1 MHSLISAQMRTQSLF
16 PKKSQPKIQGL
27 LSGSCLRESCQ
38 TMPIRVT
45 CSCGY
50 TANVPDEMAG
60 KSGRCPKCKAT
71 LKIPSTITGAA
82 VAPTTASKTKGQPV
96 AKGQKQPSAAQPTGA
111 AKSTP
116 SPSSGAL
123 ENLYTDVGLVQ
134 NKGPLCPACSA
145 PVVPNSVLCVKCGFH
160 FSEGRKLEEYKLEST
175 QGFGNVHLNEAAI
188 MMERERQ
195 TEKQLNSTG
204 SPWWMMLSIL
214 VGIGVMIVGLAIKQH
229 AVTTEK
235 TSSIEALRRIQEAGY
250 LPVLAASFG
259 LAMLLTSNFANLA
272 ILVVAF
278 KESAKHGLLY
288 FFVPLYSLYYMFS
301 RIKEKKLVS
310 TVVILLVTGT
320 LGAIALGYALPKI

>member
-1 MHSLISAQMRTQSLF
+1 
-16 PKKSQPKIQGL
+16 
-27 LSGSCLRESCQ
+27 
-38 TMPIRVT
+38 MPIRVT

-71 LKIPSTITGAA
+71 LKIPGPAAATPAA
-82 VAPTTASKTKGQPV
+82 VAQAGKPKSQAPTKSSKQTAPLQTAAPSKATQP
-96 AKGQKQPSAAQPTGA
+96 PAA
-111 AKSTP
+111 
-116 SPSSGAL
+116 GAL
-123 ENLYTDVGLVQ
+123 DSLYADVGLIQ
-134 NKGPLCPACSA
+134 NKGPVCPSCTA
-145 PVVPNSVLCVKCGFH
+145 PIVPNSVLCVKCGFH
-160 FSEGRKLEEYKLEST
+160 FSEEHQLEST
-175 QGFGNVHLNEAAI
+175 QGFGNIHLNEAAV

-195 TEKQLNSTG
+195 TEKQLNSAG

-214 VGIGVMIVGLAIKQH
+214 VGISVMIIGLSIKQH

-259 LAMLLTSNFANLA
+259 LAMLLTANFANLA

-278 KESAKHGLLY
+278 KESAKHGLMY
-288 FFVPLYSLYYMFS
+288 FFVPFYSLYYMFS
-301 RIKEKKLVS
+301 RIKEKRLVS

>member
-1 MHSLISAQMRTQSLF
+1 
-16 PKKSQPKIQGL
+16 
-27 LSGSCLRESCQ
+27 
-38 TMPIRVT
+38 MPIRVT

-71 LKIPSTITGAA
+71 LKIPASAATASAA
-82 VAPTTASKTKGQPV
+82 VAQAGKPKSQAPTKSSKPTAPLQTAAPSKATQP
-96 AKGQKQPSAAQPTGA
+96 PAA
-111 AKSTP
+111 
-116 SPSSGAL
+116 GAL
-123 ENLYTDVGLVQ
+123 DSLYADVGLIQ
-134 NKGPLCPACSA
+134 NKGPVCPSCTA
-145 PVVPNSVLCVKCGFH
+145 PIVPNSVLCVKCGFH
-160 FSEGRKLEEYKLEST
+160 FSEGRKLEEHQLEST
-175 QGFGNVHLNEAAI
+175 QGFGNIHLNEAAV

-195 TEKQLNSTG
+195 TEKQLNSAG

-214 VGIGVMIVGLAIKQH
+214 VGISVMIIGLSIKQH

-259 LAMLLTSNFANLA
+259 LAMLLTANFANLA

-278 KESAKHGLLY
+278 KESAKHGLMY
-288 FFVPLYSLYYMFS
+288 FFVPFYSLYYMFS
-301 RIKEKKLVS
+301 RIKEKRLVS

>member
-1 MHSLISAQMRTQSLF
+1 
-16 PKKSQPKIQGL
+16 
-27 LSGSCLRESCQ
+27 
-38 TMPIRVT
+38 
-45 CSCGY
+45 
-50 TANVPDEMAG
+50 
-60 KSGRCPKCKAT
+60 
-71 LKIPSTITGAA
+71 
-82 VAPTTASKTKGQPV
+82 
-96 AKGQKQPSAAQPTGA
+96 
-111 AKSTP
+111 
-116 SPSSGAL
+116 
-123 ENLYTDVGLVQ
+123 
-134 NKGPLCPACSA
+134 
-145 PVVPNSVLCVKCGFH
+145 
-160 FSEGRKLEEYKLEST
+160 
-175 QGFGNVHLNEAAI
+175 
-188 MMERERQ
+188 
-195 TEKQLNSTG
+195 
-204 SPWWMMLSIL
+204 
-214 VGIGVMIVGLAIKQH
+214 MIVGLAIKQH